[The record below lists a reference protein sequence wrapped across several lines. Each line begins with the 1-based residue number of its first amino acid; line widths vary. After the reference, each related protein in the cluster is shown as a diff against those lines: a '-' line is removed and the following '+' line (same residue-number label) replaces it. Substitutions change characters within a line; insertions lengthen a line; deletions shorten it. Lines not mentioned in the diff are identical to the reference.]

1 MSQLFPKPPK
11 RKRQPTAECYRE
23 QLVLAADE
31 IERLR
36 NCRAYCERQGWPD
49 PVVYSDAAMSIAGN
63 GAGSVLYL
71 PEPLRIPLRRAS

>member
-1 MSQLFPKPPK
+1 VNQLFPKPPK

-36 NCRAYCERQGWPD
+36 TALDR
-49 PVVYSDAAMSIAGN
+49 M
-63 GAGSVLYL
+63 
-71 PEPLRIPLRRAS
+71 RRPNRRRFMRRPA